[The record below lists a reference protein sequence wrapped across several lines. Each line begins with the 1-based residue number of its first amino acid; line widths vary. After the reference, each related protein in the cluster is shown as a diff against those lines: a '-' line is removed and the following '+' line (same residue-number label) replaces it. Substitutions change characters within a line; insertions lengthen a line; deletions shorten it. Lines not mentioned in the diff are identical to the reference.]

1 MPRIPLGKTA
11 YPDLALEREI
21 GQALAA
27 ARHRAGMT
35 QIQVA
40 QALGT
45 DQGNIARLEAG
56 KVSPTLRTLQRYA
69 EATGSRIRIAIEPID

>member
-1 MPRIPLGKTA
+1 MPRISLRKTA
-11 YPDLALEREI
+11 NPDLTLEHQV
-21 GQALAA
+21 GQELAA

-69 EATGSRIRIAIEPID
+69 AATGSRVRIAIKPTN

>member
-1 MPRIPLGKTA
+1 MPRIPLDKTA

-27 ARHRAGMT
+27 ARHRASMT

-45 DQGNIARLEAG
+45 DQDSIARLEAR

>member
-1 MPRIPLGKTA
+1 
-11 YPDLALEREI
+11 
-21 GQALAA
+21 
-27 ARHRAGMT
+27 MT

-45 DQGNIARLEAG
+45 DQGNIARLKAG